1 MCVCVLIPRVY
12 STLYLCYSI
21 HYTEIMWA
29 DAIRIHMKTK
39 PIQGWG
45 RRLLSE
51 EITPSLTSDL
61 TIFIWL
67 FPYMN
72 SATPKMKWELR
83 RKSVHVCVC
92 VGQIIYNPGSTG
104 KTLLCLKHIYFI
116 YIKYLYV
123 HIFTQ
128 DLLKQILNY
137 FPNLLTC
144 ERKGL
149 LNFPEKAKT
158 LWLTVNMIIF
168 FTASKKMGRVSSSSY
183 YHWIFKLEKI
193 MCSFL
198 NLTLSSAEL
207 YIL

>member
-1 MCVCVLIPRVY
+1 MTDLKKVLLIKANVLLYIFSFSALSILYNYNFAWVIDSYIYVCPCVCILTPRVY

-45 RRLLSE
+45 RRLFSE

-144 ERKGL
+144 EKKGL
-149 LNFPEKAKT
+149 
-158 LWLTVNMIIF
+158 
-168 FTASKKMGRVSSSSY
+168 S
-183 YHWIFKLEKI
+183 
-193 MCSFL
+193 
-198 NLTLSSAEL
+198 
-207 YIL
+207 